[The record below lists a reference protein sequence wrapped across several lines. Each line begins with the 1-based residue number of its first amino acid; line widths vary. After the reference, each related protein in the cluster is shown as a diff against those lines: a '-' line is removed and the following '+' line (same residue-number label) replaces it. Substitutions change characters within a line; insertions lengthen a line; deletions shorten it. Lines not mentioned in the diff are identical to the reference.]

1 LEKNL
6 KRTISF
12 IKKHKILF
20 LTALIIILVIGGV
33 FYTFI
38 GRMMGFSRMTGYES
52 NYASG
57 IYAPMEDLSYKSSY
71 EQEVDEK
78 ASELLSNPSEYQI
91 KRGSS
96 SIKSAKVESDYETIH
111 HKTTSL
117 NGWVESMTKNED
129 YSRLSITA
137 NLKIPFENFDSFADW
152 LMDNF
157 DVKNAN
163 LQLYK
168 MSVEKQQDEIEI
180 LLEALDVYDRLLERA
195 EKMNVTESNIEIIMK
210 ITERRLDVMRLLRQY
225 GYSVEQ
231 VEKQAKHASLS
242 IIITQE
248 KKIKLIPENLG
259 QELRTKIRN
268 SIRNIANAGMDLI
281 TVPIVLLTKIILW
294 ILYAIVVLIPVFI
307 TYKVL
312 MKIFKRIGRK
322 I

>member
-1 LEKNL
+1 
-6 KRTISF
+6 
-12 IKKHKILF
+12 
-20 LTALIIILVIGGV
+20 
-33 FYTFI
+33 
-38 GRMMGFSRMTGYES
+38 MGFSRMTGYES